1 MSPTQRMTVDEKNVR
16 VALVSSPERAMTQSK
31 KSIGSITSQINR
43 NWKVKPWRPNTPEE
57 IIVYNT
63 TKDK

>member
-16 VALVSSPERAMTQSK
+16 VALVSSPERAITQSK

-43 NWKVKPWRPNTPEE
+43 IGTVKSWRPHTPEE
-57 IIVYNT
+57 IIV
-63 TKDK
+63 